1 MEYVGRTPSP
11 PLDAFIER
19 IWYCSH
25 VGEHTRE
32 RVLPGGGT
40 VDLVI
45 NLLDEDIRIYDAGSP
60 DVLRAHSGAFVSGT
74 HTRSFLADPR
84 QRESVVGVHFRP
96 GGAFPFIGISPAEL
110 LDTHAPLADVW
121 GCTGV
126 HLREQLA
133 GAGSVSERFRLL
145 EVALLRRLR
154 QARAG
159 HPAARVAAEALRA
172 EGGKVRVASL
182 AAQVG
187 LSHRRFVEVF
197 EREVG
202 VTPKFYARLERFH
215 RVKQGIA
222 MLGKGNRSRNRD
234 EDATSW
240 ATFALSCGYFD
251 QSHMIRE
258 FVEFSG
264 MSPTSYLRGRD
275 GETMFDHLVHTY
287 SG

>member
-1 MEYVGRTPSP
+1 MQYVGRTPSP

-25 VGEHTRE
+25 VGEQTRE

-45 NLLDEDIRIYDAGSP
+45 NLLDDEIRIYDAARP
-60 DVLRAHSGAFVSGT
+60 DVLRAHSGAFISGT
-74 HTRSFLADPR
+74 HTRSFVADPR
-84 QRESVVGVHFRP
+84 QRESVIGVHFRP
-96 GGAFPFIGISPAEL
+96 GGAFPFLGISPAEL
-110 LDTHAPLADVW
+110 LDAHAPLSDVW
-121 GCTGV
+121 GCAGV
-126 HLREQLA
+126 YLREQLVE
-133 GAGSVSERFRLL
+133 AGSVSARFRLL
-145 EVALLRRLR
+145 EATLLRRLG

-159 HPAARVAAEALRA
+159 HPAARFAAEALR
-172 EGGKVRVASL
+172 GDGSHVRVASL
-182 AAQVG
+182 ASQVG

-215 RVKQGIA
+215 RVKQRIA
-222 MLGKGNRSRNRD
+222 ALGD
-234 EDATSW
+234 PASW

-258 FVEFSG
+258 FAEFSG
-264 MSPTSYLRGRD
+264 MTPASYLRGRD
-275 GETMFDHLVHTY
+275 GETMFDHLVHAY